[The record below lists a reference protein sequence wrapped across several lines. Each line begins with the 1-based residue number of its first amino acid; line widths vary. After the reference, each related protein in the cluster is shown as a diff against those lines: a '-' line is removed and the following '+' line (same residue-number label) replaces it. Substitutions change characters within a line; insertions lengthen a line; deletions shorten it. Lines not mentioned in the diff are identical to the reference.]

1 MKTQKDKQFLLSRR
15 NFILTAFM
23 CTLLINKFIS
33 NHKNVEVS
41 PQSSNK
47 DEGFVILAGWVLLNE
62 DLVENLG

>member
-1 MKTQKDKQFLLSRR
+1 
-15 NFILTAFM
+15 M